1 MVAPVANPPAP
12 DVEARPDMLLAYRL
26 GHLAVWIGPSRWS
39 DAGGKKWQADA
50 VLREAISELAALT
63 AHTAS
68 LQARVKE
75 LERAKADTVEIAD
88 QALAIAQAERDE
100 AVKDGAWEKRRADDL
115 EAEANRMREA
125 LEPFA
130 ERASQYDDRRGD
142 YTVAILVE
150 MLRTARAAL
159 RPADEPVTQREM

>member
-1 MVAPVANPPAP
+1 MTPPVANPPAP
-12 DVEARPDMLLAYRL
+12 DVEAIARRLDALLKIDGWRTDHNIEVYT
-26 GHLAVWIGPSRWS
+26 VT
-39 DAGGKKWQADA
+39 
-50 VLREAISELAALT
+50 RELLESARSALT

-68 LQARVKE
+68 LQARVEE

-125 LEPFA
+125 LKKALPILDENYRWHRDMQSAAGRTLDAHAAA
-130 ERASQYDDRRGD
+130 EA
-142 YTVAILVE
+142 T
-150 MLRTARAAL
+150 RAAL
-159 RPADEPVTQREM
+159 RPADEPVTQREMSDE